1 MQITKKN
8 MNSQYQQCV
17 EKLKKVC
24 DILQE
29 EAKTASERKSIY
41 EHTEKIKEPKRI
53 IEVNIPVKMD
63 DGLIRFFKGY
73 RVQHSDIRGPFKGG
87 IRFHPKVDLDEVKS
101 LSFWMSLK
109 CSVVNIP
116 FGGGKGGIEVDP
128 KRLSRNELENL
139 TRAYV
144 GLIHKNIGPHI
155 DVPAPDVY
163 TNPQIMAW
171 IMDEYSKIA
180 GYDEPAVVTGK
191 PVEIGGSL
199 GRDTA
204 TAQGGFYV
212 LENIFKKLG
221 LKKEEMT
228 IAVNGFGN
236 AGYNFARIATEAG
249 CRVLAVSDSKGGA
262 YNENGLDINALYLH
276 KKQNGSVLGFSDARD
291 IGNSDL
297 LSLPVK
303 VLVPAALEGVINKEN
318 AEDVRAEMILELA
331 NGPVTTEGDRIFN
344 SKSRTIIPD
353 ILANA
358 GGVVVSYFE
367 WVQNIRSYYWEAERV
382 QDRLAAKMDKAVE
395 EVWRAKERHVC
406 DLRTAAYIIAV
417 DRIRKAIEYRGA

>member
-1 MQITKKN
+1 MP
-8 MNSQYQQCV
+8 SQYQQCV

-29 EAKTASERKSIY
+29 KAKTASERKSIY
-41 EHTEKIKEPKRI
+41 EHTEKIKEPKRT

-63 DGLIRFFKGY
+63 DGSMRFFKGY

-109 CSVVNIP
+109 CSVVDIP

-128 KRLSRNELENL
+128 RKLSRNELETL
-139 TRAYV
+139 TRSYV
-144 GLIHKNIGPHI
+144 GLLHKNIGPHI

-163 TNPQIMAW
+163 TNSQIMAW

-180 GYDEPAVVTGK
+180 GHDEPAVVTGK
-191 PVEIGGSL
+191 PVEVGGSL

-212 LENIFKKLG
+212 LENISQKTG
-221 LKKEEMT
+221 LKKEEIT

-236 AGYNFARIATEAG
+236 AGYNFARIASEAG
-249 CRVLAVSDSKGGA
+249 YKVVAVSDSKGGV
-262 YNENGLDINALYLH
+262 YNEKGLDIDALFLY
-276 KKQNGSVLGFSDARD
+276 KKQNGSVVGFSESQN
-291 IGNSDL
+291 ISNKEL
-297 LSLPVK
+297 LCLPVK
-303 VLVPAALEGVINKEN
+303 VLVPAALERVITEDN
-318 AEDVRAEMILELA
+318 ADKVKAEIILELA
-331 NGPVTTEGDRIFN
+331 NGPVTTEADEKLNAQG
-344 SKSRTIIPD
+344 KMVIPD
-353 ILANA
+353 VLANA

-382 QDRLAAKMDKAVE
+382 QDRLLAKMNQATDF
-395 EVWRAKERHVC
+395 VWEIKERYDC
-406 DLRTAAYIIAV
+406 DLRTSAYIIAV
-417 DRIRKAIEYRGA
+417 ERIRKAIEFRGA